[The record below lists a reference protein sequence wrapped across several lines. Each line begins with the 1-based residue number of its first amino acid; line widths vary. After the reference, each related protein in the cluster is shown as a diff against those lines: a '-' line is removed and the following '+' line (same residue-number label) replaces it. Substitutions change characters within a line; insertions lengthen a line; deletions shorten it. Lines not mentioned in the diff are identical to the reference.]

1 MDTYKYL
8 GVWISKQR
16 NFRKAI
22 SYLGNQEKKVI
33 CALKQC
39 LYKLKSPPVPVPLQ
53 LFNSIVKPVLCYG
66 CEIGGFTKHKEIE
79 RSEMHYLKYILH
91 LPKSATNVA
100 VCGELGQFP
109 IHLYWKESIFK
120 YWCRVNTEEV
130 PLHVK
135 QAVLVQSTMLNDGKS
150 CWLSKSQ
157 QIYNEAGLSFKFS
170 MAGTEFTRQH
180 VNEVMTQL
188 SDQFVQDW
196 YVQVS
201 RPGGEGRR
209 I

>member
-16 NFRKAI
+16 NFKKAI
-22 SYLGNQEKKVI
+22 SYLGNQAKNVI

-39 LYKLKSPPVPVPLQ
+39 LCKLKYPPV
-53 LFNSIVKPVLCYG
+53 CYG
-66 CEIGGFTKHKEIE
+66 CEIWGFTKNEKIE
-79 RSEMHYLKYILH
+79 RIEIHYLKCILH
-91 LPKSATNVA
+91 LPKSATNIA
-100 VCGELGQFP
+100 EHGEWGQFP
-109 IHLYWKESIFK
+109 IHLYWKENILK

-135 QAVLVQSTMLNDGKS
+135 QAVLEQSTMLNDDKS

-170 MAGTEFTRQH
+170 MAVTESTRQH

-188 SDQFVQDW
+188 GDQFVQDW
-196 YVQVS
+196 SVQLS
-201 RPGGEGRR
+201 RPGGRKENMSNKLRAY
-209 I
+209 